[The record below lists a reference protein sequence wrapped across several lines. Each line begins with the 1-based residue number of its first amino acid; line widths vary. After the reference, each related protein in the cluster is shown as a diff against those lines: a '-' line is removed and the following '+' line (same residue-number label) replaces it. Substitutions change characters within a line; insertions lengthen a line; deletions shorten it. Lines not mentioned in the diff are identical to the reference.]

1 MPLGTCKLCRK
12 MFTPESGKVGSKIC
26 PNCREKLDSLYTEV
40 RNYLRDHSKEE
51 FNVEAVAEE
60 LQADIRYVQELV
72 DLGYLDRDLPER
84 ADAASYDP
92 DKQRLVKAFEASIDK
107 LKASAAA
114 QAAYKPVTYGQ
125 EIYGDKSKKR

>member
-12 MFTPESGKVGSKIC
+12 MFTPEVGKVGSKIC
-26 PNCREKLDSLYTEV
+26 PNCREKLETLYTEV
-40 RNYLRDHSKEE
+40 REYLRDHSKDE
-51 FNVEAVAEE
+51 FDVETVAEK
-60 LQADIRYVQELV
+60 LNADIRYVQELV
-72 DLGYLDRDLPER
+72 DLGYLDRDMP
-84 ADAASYDP
+84 DMSNSYDP
-92 DKQRLVKAFEASIDK
+92 ERQKLVKAFEASIDK